1 MDIRPA
7 VFYSFFTMK
16 PNKLSFTV
24 LLPLV
29 FAGSMAFSQVEVVP
43 QAPVHPKDVPSAFP
57 YPDGILTPEYELD
70 QKPAPTVTI
79 GDKVIDLGKF
89 RLSQMAKET
98 RTDLHHNMSREEFL
112 CFSAPAVVPAAKRGE
127 DFGSDY
133 QYQNLWFF
141 LGDRGQIREV
151 RAELVPEGQA
161 ICPPYAYSEEPAVI
175 GGISVG
181 ERADKA
187 FKTINIDPQ
196 IQNDV
201 TGWRYWFSQDPN
213 AENSRNTDINIF
225 AVQEE
230 NGRIKRI
237 FSLVETYKNK

>member
-1 MDIRPA
+1 M
-7 VFYSFFTMK
+7 
-16 PNKLSFTV
+16 
-24 LLPLV
+24 
-29 FAGSMAFSQVEVVP
+29 
-43 QAPVHPKDVPSAFP
+43 
-57 YPDGILTPEYELD
+57 PEYELD

-79 GDKVIDLGKF
+79 GDHVIDLGKF

-98 RTDLHHNMSREEFL
+98 RTELHHNQSREEFL
-112 CFSAPAVVPAAKRGE
+112 CFSAPAVVPTAKKDE
-127 DFGSDY
+127 DFGPDY

-141 LGDRGQIREV
+141 LGNRGQIREV

-161 ICPPYAYSEEPAVI
+161 ICPPYSFTEAPAVI

-181 ERADKA
+181 ERADTA
-187 FKTINIDPQ
+187 FKTIDIDPQ

-225 AVQEE
+225 AIQEE